1 MKIFRFCL
9 LSLLAL
15 AALGVAEKHP
25 FLAIGF
31 ILLTTAIS
39 VRWNK
44 KGKLPQVKDN
54 SDNFN

>member
-15 AALGVAEKHP
+15 AALGLVEKHP
-25 FLAIGF
+25 FLAIAF

-39 VRWNK
+39 VTWNK
-44 KGKLPQVKDN
+44 KGKLPSVKDN
-54 SDNFN
+54 SDDFN